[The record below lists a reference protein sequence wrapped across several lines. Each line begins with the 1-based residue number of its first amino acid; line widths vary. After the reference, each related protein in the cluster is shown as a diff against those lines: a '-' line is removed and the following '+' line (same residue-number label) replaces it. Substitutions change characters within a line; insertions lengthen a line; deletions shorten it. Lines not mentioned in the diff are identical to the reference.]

1 MIFRTYR
8 NPVRFLYKG
17 VYVLAITKLMHM
29 KEAVGVPHRHLA
41 NAIQYILDE
50 KIMRRKQSMDYTWE
64 AMPDMTAVRF

>member
-1 MIFRTYR
+1 
-8 NPVRFLYKG
+8 
-17 VYVLAITKLMHM
+17 MHM